1 MSEMI
6 INPTY
11 TGKQY
16 WTTIVVSG
24 LLLSLLLSIAYTIF
38 YERLYV
44 ASSYLF
50 SIIYLIPFV
59 WLSITLAFFKNKF
72 VWSEFSYGKAFQM
85 SFISGL
91 IGSIIFSVVI
101 YILYAYVG
109 IESRIGLYE
118 NGRQMRQLFSP
129 LATAI
134 SMLIINVIL
143 SLFYSLIIAIFA
155 RKKD

>member
-1 MSEMI
+1 MI

-16 WTTIVVSG
+16 WSTVIISG
-24 LLLSLLLSIAYTIF
+24 LLLSVLLSLAYVIF

-44 ASSYLF
+44 EFSYLF

-72 VWSEFSYGKAFQM
+72 VWSEFSYGKAFLM
-85 SFISGL
+85 SFLSGI
-91 IGSIIFSVVI
+91 IGSVIFGGVI

-109 IESRIGLYE
+109 MESRMGLYA
-118 NGRQMRQLFSP
+118 NSRHMRELFSP
-129 LATAI
+129 RATAL
-134 SMLIINVIL
+134 SMLIINVVL
-143 SLFYSLIIAIFA
+143 SLFYSIIIAIFA

>member
-1 MSEMI
+1 
-6 INPTY
+6 
-11 TGKQY
+11 
-16 WTTIVVSG
+16 
-24 LLLSLLLSIAYTIF
+24 LSLLLSIAYTIF

-50 SIIYLIPFV
+50 SIIYLIPFI

-85 SFISGL
+85 SFLSGL
-91 IGSIIFSVVI
+91 IGSVIFSVVI

-134 SMLIINVIL
+134 SMLIMNVIL

>member
-1 MSEMI
+1 MI

-16 WTTIVVSG
+16 WTTVVVSG
-24 LLLSLLLSIAYTIF
+24 LLLSLLLSVAYTIF

-91 IGSIIFSVVI
+91 IGSVIFSVVI